1 MWSATSCA
9 PTADFWRGE
18 AGGDIKEL
26 RDAPGLNNNV
36 VNVVN
41 VSKLT
46 TKDLEK
52 SVKFEDLPSRNK
64 SLNIE
69 EIRTK

>member
-1 MWSATSCA
+1 
-9 PTADFWRGE
+9 
-18 AGGDIKEL
+18 L
-26 RDAPGLNNNV
+26 RDAPGLNNNI
-36 VNVVN
+36 VNVEN

-52 SVKFEDLPSRNK
+52 SLKFEDIPSRNK

-69 EIRTK
+69 EMRTK